1 MGNENENKKTIEV
14 GVVGRVYPI
23 QIGDPIEEEKIKKA
37 AQLINEK
44 VAQYQQKFE
53 GKDVHECLAM
63 AALTFVI
70 KLIEADGRQHNAEII
85 DQMADLDDWLGQYLA
100 KQNIGSSF
108 K

>member
-1 MGNENENKKTIEV
+1 MDDKITIEV
-14 GVVGRVYPI
+14 SVVGRVYPI
-23 QIGDPIEEEKIKKA
+23 LIEPIEEEKIKKA

-44 VAQYQQKFE
+44 VAHYQQHYA
-53 GKDVHECLAM
+53 GKDMQDCLAM
-63 AALTFVI
+63 AALGFVI
-70 KLIEADGRQHNAEII
+70 KLIEADGRQNNAEII